1 MKSKSGLCL
10 LVLALSGMMQIVL
23 ADNVVAAIFLNSGIG
38 MAMRFQRQA
47 EQIVEWK
54 LNDLRVKQ
62 ERVLMQQ
69 AGHAVPL
76 PSGVCSAVIG
86 VSATGS
92 VTSISL
98 LRCASADLWSV
109 FVQAIEAAKL
119 PPFGL
124 AGNITVLVDA

>member
-1 MKSKSGLCL
+1 
-10 LVLALSGMMQIVL
+10 MQIVL
-23 ADNVVAAIFLNSGIG
+23 ADNAVAAISQNSGIG

-62 ERVLMQQ
+62 ERVLMRQ

-76 PSGVCSAVIG
+76 SFGVCSAVIG

-92 VTSISL
+92 FPL
-98 LRCASADLWSV
+98 LLPDRTFAKINL
-109 FVQAIEAAKL
+109 AITDFLIIEL
-119 PPFGL
+119 MQC
-124 AGNITVLVDA
+124 